1 MKKTNCFN
9 FRTIAEYATLPNALL
24 LLSASQLAGQT
35 AYDQMQDDINTAM
48 IAAETT
54 RATTAE
60 SAIQAGV
67 YQNAA
72 DIIKLNAQLTLTIA
86 EGETAPTPLKAGE
99 YGIAG
104 IATKKKDGLIHI
116 GTNSFLFDETAG
128 AHRLTTNDGTLIL
141 GGGAVVEVEVEV
153 DLGVAGDVYING
165 NAGVQAQLDAHAADI
180 STNTSNIV
188 NNETIEAN
196 SVGVAT
202 NYAYISTNRADI
214 STNAS
219 NIATNDAA
227 IRADF
232 AAADIADQA
241 YTDAR
246 EAAITSAYQAA
257 AADLQ
262 AQIDL
267 LAAHIAS
274 LAAVDDTASTIPSEI
289 NYQGRL
295 TDTNGN
301 PAAGSKEFTL
311 KLYDTASGGNELYAE
326 SIGSVLIDSNG
337 IYSFQFGAHGSS
349 HATHT
354 ETAATANGTDLVYTA
369 ALNDTPLEAT
379 LSVTDGTYSWNIVDG
394 NTATPAV
401 ADAQIVNGF
410 VVGVTLTDFGA
421 GYSSAP
427 TVSISGDG
435 TGATA
440 TAFVSDGAITSIN
453 MTSPGSGYSSA
464 TVAIDPPTAPFIVN
478 YSNQALEII
487 YASAPDA
494 GTEISSSYAYL
505 EDGINQ
511 ALAAG
516 SAHWLELT
524 IDGAVQSPRE
534 RILSVPFALTSA
546 QAQKNTKLIQLLED
560 SIEQL
565 QED

>member
-1 MKKTNCFN
+1 MKKIDRVN
-9 FRTIAEYATLPNALL
+9 FRTIAGYTALPSALL
-24 LLSASQLAGQT
+24 LLSAPQLAAQS

-48 IAAETT
+48 IAAETR
-54 RATTAE
+54 RATAAE
-60 SAIQAGV
+60 AAIQAGV
-67 YQNAA
+67 DQNAA
-72 DIIKLNAQLTLTIA
+72 DILKLNAQLTHTIA

-141 GGGAVVEVEVEV
+141 GGGAVVEVEV

-274 LAAVDDTASTIPSEI
+274 LAAVDDTASAIPSEI

-311 KLYDTASGGNELYAE
+311 KLYDAASGGNELYAE

-401 ADAQIVNGF
+401 ADAEIVNGF
-410 VVGVTLTDFGA
+410 VVGVPLTDFGA